1 MAPCA
6 SRLTRTSC
14 SAGCRSGRSRRS
26 TRDWR
31 PPISP
36 PDNAGTVRDITSCPG
51 AESCKLAVTQSRGL
65 ASLLG
70 EHLDQHPELI
80 AEAPETVIKIS
91 GCPNG
96 CGQHHVATIGFQGS
110 VRKLD
115 GQAVPQYFVMV
126 GGDADGERT
135 TFGRLAAKV
144 PARRVPQVLERLLA
158 LYRAE
163 RRDDEDARAFFR
175 RVEVPRV
182 KAALHDLEVARRSIG
197 RGRRLRR
204 SGRDRLVPARRAAR
218 RMRGPL
224 DHSALRVL
232 GARAGT
238 VAPSAA
244 DVRAWP
250 GVAEAVVLATCHR
263 TEIYLVADDIALGR
277 RGVSAADV
285 PAAHHLLRVACGL
298 ESPILG
304 DGQILGQVRRA
315 YLTARQAGA
324 TGPWLNR
331 LFEAALHAGKRVRH
345 HTDLGRGATTTAAAA
360 VGVAERSGGRSW
372 RDGTC

>member
-1 MAPCA
+1 M
-6 SRLTRTSC
+6 
-14 SAGCRSGRSRRS
+14 RS
-26 TRDWR
+26 
-31 PPISP
+31 
-36 PDNAGTVRDITSCPG
+36 
-51 AESCKLAVTQSRGL
+51 
-65 ASLLG
+65 
-70 EHLDQHPELI
+70 
-80 AEAPETVIKIS
+80 
-91 GCPNG
+91 
-96 CGQHHVATIGFQGS
+96 
-110 VRKLD
+110 
-115 GQAVPQYFVMV
+115 
-126 GGDADGERT
+126 
-135 TFGRLAAKV
+135 
-144 PARRVPQVLERLLA
+144 
-158 LYRAE
+158 
-163 RRDDEDARAFFR
+163 
-175 RVEVPRV
+175 
-182 KAALHDLEVARRSIG
+182 
-197 RGRRLRR
+197 
-204 SGRDRLVPARRAAR
+204 
-218 RMRGPL
+218 PL

-263 TEIYLVADDIALGR
+263 TEIYVVADDIALGR
-277 RGVSAADV
+277 RGVSASDV

-360 VGVAERSGGRSW
+360 VGVAERLAGGMAGRHVLIVGAGETAALAARHAAHRRPAQLVIANRTRTRAEAVAAKVQGVAIGLDDLRAALAEADVVISATSAPGAVIHAAPLGALMTARGGRPLVALDLAVPGDIEPACGAI
-372 RDGTC
+372 DGVTRVALERVEAEAATDRITRAAAVPAAEAIASEALRAFCAWSKRRAAFVSAA